1 MFKTDYSK
9 IRVLIL
15 KRLDT
20 KHKILKL
27 FGINVIS
34 IKDAKEYNSDFY
46 SLCLKEIKEDMEKN
60 QDYKRLINRKNKMN
74 NEY

>member
-9 IRVLIL
+9 IRVQIL

-46 SLCLKEIKEDMEKN
+46 ILCLKEIKEDMEKN
-60 QDYKRLINRKNKMN
+60 EDYKRLINRKNKMN

>member
-9 IRVLIL
+9 IRVQIL

-34 IKDAKEYNSDFY
+34 IKDAKEYNSDIY
-46 SLCLKEIKEDMEKN
+46 ILCLKEIKEDMEKN
-60 QDYKRLINRKNKMN
+60 QEYKRLINRKNKMN

>member
-9 IRVLIL
+9 IRVQIL

-46 SLCLKEIKEDMEKN
+46 ILCLKEIKEDMEKN
-60 QDYKRLINRKNKMN
+60 QEYKRLINRKNKMN

>member
-9 IRVLIL
+9 IRVQIL

-27 FGINVIS
+27 FGINVIA

-60 QDYKRLINRKNKMN
+60 LRTQKTDKSKKQNK
-74 NEY
+74 

>member
-9 IRVLIL
+9 IRVQIL

-60 QDYKRLINRKNKMN
+60 LRIQKTDKTKKQ
-74 NEY
+74 NE